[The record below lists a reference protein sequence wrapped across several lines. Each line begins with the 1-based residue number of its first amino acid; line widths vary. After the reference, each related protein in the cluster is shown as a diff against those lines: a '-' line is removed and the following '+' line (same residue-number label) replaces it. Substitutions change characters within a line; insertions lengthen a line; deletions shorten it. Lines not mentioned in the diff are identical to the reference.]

1 MAFTIFFT
9 IIFEFTFISDKKNK
23 KVRNKKKK
31 KKEKQEIQQRRQ
43 CFCPLNTHVYFSYFS
58 QSCGVTKDI
67 KISKL
72 FNAFPFDRIL
82 CLTLVTFQVGEPSLL

>member
-31 KKEKQEIQQRRQ
+31 KKRKAR
-43 CFCPLNTHVYFSYFS
+43 NS
-58 QSCGVTKDI
+58 TK
-67 KISKL
+67 KTMFLS
-72 FNAFPFDRIL
+72 
-82 CLTLVTFQVGEPSLL
+82 S